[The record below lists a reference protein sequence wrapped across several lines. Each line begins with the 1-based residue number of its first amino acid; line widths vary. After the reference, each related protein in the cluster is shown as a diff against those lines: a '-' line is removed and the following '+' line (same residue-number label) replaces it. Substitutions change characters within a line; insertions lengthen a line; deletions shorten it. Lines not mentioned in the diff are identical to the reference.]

1 MIARRLADGS
11 RNSTSRLPEMH
22 LPAGTVHWCGD
33 APRVMGVVAR
43 RLAKERKNGGTE
55 AAAIDATEDAQRV
68 LGRSDISAIVFS
80 FITFNS
86 PKHIVWYLIFF
97 FFFTFFFFVI
107 KHPSFIHG
115 DLCQLP
121 FEQTALVRP
130 RVLFHRAQTDTHAQH
145 DHSFDGRAAVGGGP
159 GRHGPAR
166 SEGLLRGQGRRVLRR
181 RLQRLYE
188 VRRLLPSALS

>member
-1 MIARRLADGS
+1 MPPRTRRTPYAS
-11 RNSTSRLPEMH
+11 SAVRTYQP
-22 LPAGTVHWCGD
+22 
-33 APRVMGVVAR
+33 
-43 RLAKERKNGGTE
+43 
-55 AAAIDATEDAQRV
+55 
-68 LGRSDISAIVFS
+68 AIVFS

-130 RVLFHRAQTDTHAQH
+130 RVLFHRAQTTHT
-145 DHSFDGRAAVGGGP
+145 RTT
-159 GRHGPAR
+159 
-166 SEGLLRGQGRRVLRR
+166 
-181 RLQRLYE
+181 
-188 VRRLLPSALS
+188 